1 MFRRRR
7 AAVAIGLVLVS
18 TAVAYGLHPEAFS
31 RRVDQTLSIV
41 APRATSASTT
51 ATKDSARSAIPTPAP
66 SGSTTS
72 APGSTGSTGTSEP
85 AGLPLGAAM
94 LAKVPA
100 GSRQVLIVEGA
111 GPSSSRAVI
120 RYYEHR
126 TTWVEV
132 ASWQGHVGKA
142 GWSARH
148 REGDLKTPVGVF
160 SLTDAGGRLADPGTK
175 LSYDRSSAF
184 KAPDAGPGFGD
195 SAADSFDYVI
205 AINYNRVKGR
215 SPLDWERPAGVSRG
229 GGIWL
234 HVDHD
239 GPTHGC
245 VTIPKSALRYLL
257 GRLTPGQKPVVVMG
271 PTQSL

>member
-1 MFRRRR
+1 MTY
-7 AAVAIGLVLVS
+7 A
-18 TAVAYGLHPEAFS
+18 LHPEAFT
-31 RRVDQTLSIV
+31 RRVDAAVSFV
-41 APRATSASTT
+41 APRTPAAQVTDSADRARSALPSPTGGPSTSPTAPAPDASTT
-51 ATKDSARSAIPTPAP
+51 GAPANGASANAS
-66 SGSTTS
+66 
-72 APGSTGSTGTSEP
+72 
-85 AGLPLGAAM
+85 LPLGAAM

-100 GSRQVLIVEGA
+100 TSRQVLVVEGA
-111 GPSSSRAVI
+111 GPSSSKATV
-120 RYYEHR
+120 RYYER
-126 TTWVEV
+126 RDGWVQV
-132 ASWQGHVGKA
+132 ASWKGHVGKS
-142 GWSARH
+142 GWASKH

-160 SLTDAGGRLADPGTK
+160 GLTDAGGRLADPGTK

-184 KAPDAGPGFGD
+184 RAPDAGPAFGD

-215 SPLDWERPAGVSRG
+215 SPLDWERPAGVARG

-257 GRLTPGQKPVVVMG
+257 GRLQPSQKPVVVMG
-271 PTQSL
+271 PAQSL